1 MRWKPELQFYYASTF
16 FFFLLL
22 ILALEANLI
31 TWKLQPAIKN
41 KIKFVEP
48 TVREEGFKKNHISDF
63 NCAFFKAQIVMM

>member
-1 MRWKPELQFYYASTF
+1 METRTAVLLCIYF

-31 TWKLQPAIKN
+31 TWKLQPAIKS

-48 TVREEGFKKNHISDF
+48 TVREEGLKKKKSH
-63 NCAFFKAQIVMM
+63 K